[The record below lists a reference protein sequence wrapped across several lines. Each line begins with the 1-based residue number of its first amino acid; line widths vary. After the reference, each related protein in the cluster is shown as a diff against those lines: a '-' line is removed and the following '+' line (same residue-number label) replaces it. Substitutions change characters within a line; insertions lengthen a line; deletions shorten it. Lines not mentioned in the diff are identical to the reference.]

1 MPARRNLSLVRLSAA
16 LTVVL
21 VVAGCTAGGQFDP
34 TEVLNSETLS
44 TKKKLQGDRE
54 PLFPNGVPGAGNGVP
69 QELVKG
75 YQAPPEPAPAA
86 PDATAKAPD
95 AQAGAEQ
102 KPKHKAKPKPKVAT
116 APAAPPRD
124 SAFDQAP
131 APAAPR
137 AAQPQTA
144 WPSPQA
150 AQRGQTAWPNPPQT
164 APAQQSAQP
173 TQPPWPDPPS
183 TATH

>member
-1 MPARRNLSLVRLSAA
+1 MPTRHNPWLVRFGAA
-16 LTVVL
+16 LAAVL
-21 VVAGCTAGGQFDP
+21 VVAGCTPSGQFDP
-34 TEVLNSETLS
+34 TELLNSETLS

-54 PLFPNGVPGAGNGVP
+54 PLFPQGVPGAESGVP

-75 YQAPPEPAPAA
+75 YQAPSEPAPAA
-86 PDATAKAPD
+86 ADAAAKAADP
-95 AQAGAEQ
+95 QAKAEQ

-116 APAAPPRD
+116 APATARRD
-124 SAFDQAP
+124 AAFDQAP
-131 APAAPR
+131 APAASG
-137 AAQPQTA
+137 AARPQTA

-150 AQRGQTAWPNPPQT
+150 AQSGQTAWPNPPQT

-173 TQPPWPDPPS
+173 AQSVWPNPPS